1 MKNNMDFYYIL
12 EALGDGVITVDN
24 FNKIDYYNKK
34 AEEIIGKKLKSS
46 ENIQYFFQVRTDYN
60 KDILGKI
67 IEEVREKGII
77 RGLERGHILKMDYQ
91 KGNIFLLE

>member
-46 ENIQYFFQVRTDYN
+46 ENIQYFF
-60 KDILGKI
+60 
-67 IEEVREKGII
+67 
-77 RGLERGHILKMDYQ
+77 
-91 KGNIFLLE
+91 